1 MRKCEG
7 FASSSAPADQQ
18 PSGLGKMLLDGFCF
32 PWEQAD
38 PVVAIGA
45 VFVARVD
52 RGVSNARDLL
62 QSSFAEDAQP

>member
-1 MRKCEG
+1 
-7 FASSSAPADQQ
+7 
-18 PSGLGKMLLDGFCF
+18 LGKMLLDGFCF